1 MKISII
7 RECSEFL
14 KISEGLPLMKFLPSE
29 GSDQRKV
36 KVRKK
41 RSLTQFGEIF
51 NEVFDETPDIHQRCI
66 KSSGKLDSGYRPLMH
81 ELFYIF
87 PINGFKFMFSPNVNN
102 SEFEYD
108 QRLRELTDA
117 TYEGKGRELLKE
129 VLMFEYA
136 QGTDLSTG
144 IRNGD
149 EIIIYGIPFYYAIKA
164 SSVNS
169 YSTLFSL

>member
-1 MKISII
+1 
-7 RECSEFL
+7 
-14 KISEGLPLMKFLPSE
+14 
-29 GSDQRKV
+29 
-36 KVRKK
+36 
-41 RSLTQFGEIF
+41 
-51 NEVFDETPDIHQRCI
+51 
-66 KSSGKLDSGYRPLMH
+66 
-81 ELFYIF
+81 
-87 PINGFKFMFSPNVNN
+87 MFSPNVNN